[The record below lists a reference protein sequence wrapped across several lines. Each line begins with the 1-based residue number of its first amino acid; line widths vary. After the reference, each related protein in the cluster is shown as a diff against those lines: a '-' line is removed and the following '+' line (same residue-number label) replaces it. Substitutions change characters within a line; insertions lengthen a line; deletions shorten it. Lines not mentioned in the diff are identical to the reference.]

1 MRRFFS
7 FQTMLL
13 SNNTHFPPLSL
24 SMIFFRGHL
33 VVSTILIPSIWRSP
47 DKSRYTLYHF
57 LFSLSLWHIVNTAIW
72 CLFWYV
78 VYFVFRIVC
87 YDLILI
93 WCSSIIEIFH
103 VYLLIEF
110 WIVITLCNSSNYFVV
125 KKCFHNTWNNVI
137 KMYQDEES
145 WHNLKQRN
153 AKMCWAPWKISAFN
167 ITKHLKTN
175 FEQ

>member
-1 MRRFFS
+1 MNYKKRITFKKLFESFTNKTSLLWLNSIHCIGFSVFQIGWILERLRMRRFFS

-13 SNNTHFPPLSL
+13 SNNTLFPPLSL

-57 LFSLSLWHIVNTAIW
+57 LFSLSLWHIVNTAIR

-93 WCSSIIEIFH
+93 WCS
-103 VYLLIEF
+103 
-110 WIVITLCNSSNYFVV
+110 
-125 KKCFHNTWNNVI
+125 
-137 KMYQDEES
+137 
-145 WHNLKQRN
+145 
-153 AKMCWAPWKISAFN
+153 
-167 ITKHLKTN
+167 
-175 FEQ
+175 